1 MSSTSRLSLLQLVS
15 SVLRA
20 YEGMLYHNQQLQ
32 EEAAALRSCGLSPVR
47 VRVRVRVLV
56 VIA

>member
-47 VRVRVRVLV
+47 VRVRVLV